1 MPYVSD
7 LLTAAAASVTGTP
20 TPTRTWQWLRD
31 GIAISGATSATYTV
45 DPADEGSQISVRQIE
60 SNFVGADTATS
71 VATSVVLAFDP
82 IALFASGEEGAWY
95 DPSDLST
102 MYVDAAGTTPVIAAG
117 QPVGLILDKSKGLA
131 ADSPEL
137 FDGAFETLEEWTN
150 NGDGSW
156 SVLPTETSL
165 DLRTFPGFT
174 LGKNYILTFDITIT
188 SGAVSVYNAFS
199 APNLSVTTSGS
210 KVSVRVSAN
219 AGWIIFRAGVGTTAT
234 ISNISSKELP
244 GNHATQTTSA
254 ARPVLQVTGTTPATL
269 GSELV
274 ANGTFDTATGWVTEA
289 GWTISGGAAECTGS
303 SRLYQTGI
311 ISTNKTYAVSFDV
324 TSYTSGEIAVYLGN
338 EGYGNQ
344 VASSAGSHSFIVT
357 TSGASNTVLYF
368 DGYPGGSTFIGSIDN
383 ISVKEVVTWADP
395 KWYLD
400 FDGVDDSMSATFAE
414 AQAQPNSIGVG
425 FKFDAY
431 ADKQYDFV
439 FDSPAASAAGSR
451 HVLLDSLGNLTAYAG
466 ANVVLGS
473 SDISD
478 NVVVTHFNTPNS
490 FARKNGSVVFS
501 AQNTGPAAWSGIV
514 VGSDYTGGAR
524 SIDGRIYS
532 FVGINR
538 TLTAGEIDA
547 LESYLADKSGVT
559 LP

>member
-60 SNFVGADTATS
+60 SNFGGADTATS
-71 VATSVVLAFDP
+71 VATSAVLAFDP
-82 IALFASGEEGAWY
+82 IALFGSGEEGAWY

-102 MYVDAAGTTPVIAAG
+102 MYQDAAGTTPVTAAG
-117 QPVGLILDKSKGLA
+117 QPVGLILEKSKGLTLGTELVDTANDA
-131 ADSPEL
+131 AAWTPYGSNTVEQ
-137 FDGAFETLEEWTN
+137 DGDAVKIIYVGSSNGAVVSLTAAGGLSADLTPGNAYQVTMEAKVSGGSANVNLYTTTN
-150 NGDGSW
+150 NTSANLTGDVWTPVSYTIVWPTGSVNLLRA
-156 SVLPTETSL
+156 SGMSSGETIWF
-165 DLRTFPGFT
+165 R
-174 LGKNYILTFDITIT
+174 NI
-188 SGAVSVYNAFS
+188 
-199 APNLSVTTSGS
+199 
-210 KVSVRVSAN
+210 SVR
-219 AGWIIFRAGVGTTAT
+219 
-234 ISNISSKELP
+234 ELP

-254 ARPVLQVTGTTPATL
+254 ARPVLQT
-269 GSELV
+269 
-274 ANGTFDTATGWVTEA
+274 
-289 GWTISGGAAECTGS
+289 SGG
-303 SRLYQTGI
+303 L
-311 ISTNKTYAVSFDV
+311 
-324 TSYTSGEIAVYLGN
+324 
-338 EGYGNQ
+338 
-344 VASSAGSHSFIVT
+344 
-357 TSGASNTVLYF
+357 
-368 DGYPGGSTFIGSIDN
+368 
-383 ISVKEVVTWADP
+383 
-395 KWYLD
+395 WYLD
-400 FDGVDDSMSATFAE
+400 FDGVDDGMSAAFAA

-439 FDSPAASAAGSR
+439 FDSPAASAGGSR
-451 HVLLDSLGNLTAYAG
+451 HVLLDSVGNLTAYAG

-514 VGSDYTGGAR
+514 IGSDYTGGAR

-532 FVGINR
+532 FVGVNR

-547 LESYLADKSGVT
+547 LESYLANKSGVT